1 MNRNKEEMN
10 LDFKLS
16 QFTYFPY
23 PSPYCTASCSLIA
36 KKKVSGY
43 FQARAINKSKLLP
56 SSILY

>member
-16 QFTYFPY
+16 QFTYFPH

-36 KKKVSGY
+36 KK
-43 FQARAINKSKLLP
+43 INK
-56 SSILY
+56 